1 MELLIKRTL
10 SIRSATS
17 PRAGPR
23 GVVYYLSDVIG
34 VMQLWRFDGVTH
46 DVAVPWD
53 ERIAEF
59 RVADDG
65 VIAITSDVGGDERW
79 RLYVIDGD
87 DVVPVSTDGVNSL
100 GVWSPDSQQL
110 AFTST
115 KDDGQN
121 FNLYIY
127 DRRSGAVTKLVEMPG
142 INVVEEWSEAGIFL
156 THYET
161 NLDSTIYLI
170 RGGEVREL
178 TRHSGEALNRS
189 PRYIGGGKMLFLTN
203 MDSEYVGIAQ
213 MDLSTGGWKYVLHL
227 DRDVELFDVWKDYL
241 VFSVNEGGSSGLYY
255 MHMPSGLTHKI
266 TIPTGVV
273 TSLQFRDGRVL
284 FSLSSINRG
293 HEVYSYQGGAVRQ
306 LTRSPRFGIELEK
319 IPEPQSIWYESF
331 DGRRIHANIYRPPG
345 EPRGTVV
352 YLHGGPESQDR
363 PEFKPLVAALLMAGY
378 IVAAPDYRGSTG
390 YGKTF
395 VHLDD
400 VEKRWDA
407 IKDVEAFAKWL
418 AEQGIA
424 VKRPCVIGG
433 SYGGY
438 LTLMAL
444 ATAPHLWACGVEIVG
459 IFNLVTFLERTA
471 PWRRKYREAEYGYLD
486 KHRNI
491 LTQLS
496 PATHVEKIEA
506 PLMIIHGANDIR
518 VPVYEAE
525 QLAQRL
531 RELGRE
537 VKVIILPD
545 EGHTITKVENRIN
558 VYTEVV
564 RFIRQ
569 HLETSR
575 S

>member
-23 GVVYYLSDVIG
+23 RAVYYLSDVTG

-46 DVAVPWD
+46 DVVVPWD
-53 ERIAEF
+53 GRVADF

-65 VIAITSDVGGDERW
+65 VLAMASDVGGDEKW
-79 RLYVIDGD
+79 RLYVLDG

-100 GVWSPDSQQL
+100 GAWSPDSQQL

-127 DRRSGAVTKLVEMPG
+127 DRRNGAVTRLVEMPG

-170 RGGEVREL
+170 RGGEAREL
-178 TRHSGEALNRS
+178 TRHTGEALNRS

-203 MDSEYVGIAQ
+203 IDSEYVGIAQ
-213 MDLSTGGWKYVLHL
+213 MDLSTGGWKYVVQL
-227 DRDVELFDVWKDYL
+227 DRDVELFDVWREYL

-266 TIPTGVV
+266 ATPTGVV

-293 HEVYSYQGGAVRQ
+293 HEAYSYQGGAVRQ
-306 LTRSPRFGIELEK
+306 LTRSPRFGVELEK
-319 IPEPQSIWYESF
+319 IPEPQSVWYESF

-345 EPRGTVV
+345 EPRGVVV

-363 PEFKPLVAALLMAGY
+363 PEFKPLTAALLMAGY
-378 IVAAPDYRGSTG
+378 IVAAPNYRGSTG

-486 KHRNI
+486 KHRDV

-531 RELGRE
+531 KELGRE
-537 VKVIILPD
+537 VKLIILPD
-545 EGHTITKVENRIN
+545 EGHTITKVENRIK

-564 RFIRQ
+564 KFIHQ
-569 HLETSR
+569 HLEASH

>member
-1 MELLIKRTL
+1 
-10 SIRSATS
+10 
-17 PRAGPR
+17 
-23 GVVYYLSDVIG
+23 VYYLSDVTG
-34 VMQLWRFDGVTH
+34 VMQLWRFDGVVH
-46 DVAVPWD
+46 DVVVPWEGRVGD
-53 ERIAEF
+53 L
-59 RVADDG
+59 RVAGDG
-65 VIAITSDVGGDERW
+65 AVAMASDMGGDEKW
-79 RLYVIDGD
+79 RLYVLDGD

-100 GVWSPDSQQL
+100 GAWSPDSQQL

-115 KDDGQN
+115 KDDRQN

-127 DRRSGAVTKLVEMPG
+127 DRRNGAVTRLMEMPG

-161 NLDSTIYLI
+161 NLDSTIYWI
-170 RGGEVREL
+170 CGGEAREL
-178 TRHSGEALNRS
+178 TRHTGEALNRS
-189 PRYIGGGKMLFLTN
+189 PRYIGGGGKMLFLTN
-203 MDSEYVGIAQ
+203 MDSEYVGVAQ
-213 MDLSTGGWKYVLHL
+213 MDLSTSGWKYVVQL

-266 TIPTGVV
+266 ATPTGVV

-284 FSLSSINRG
+284 LSLSSINRG

-331 DGRRIHANIYRPPG
+331 DGRQIHANIYRPPG

-352 YLHGGPESQDR
+352 HLHGGPESQDR
-363 PEFKPLVAALLMAGY
+363 PEFKPLTAALLMAGY
-378 IVAAPDYRGSTG
+378 IVAAPNYRGSTG
-390 YGKTF
+390 YGKAF
-395 VHLDD
+395 LHLDD

-418 AEQGIA
+418 TEHGIA
-424 VKRPCVIGG
+424 AKKPCVMGG

-444 ATAPHLWACGVEIVG
+444 ATAPHIWACGVEIVG

-486 KHRNI
+486 KHMDVLI
-491 LTQLS
+491 QLS

-506 PLMIIHGANDIR
+506 PLMIVHGANDIR
-518 VPVYEAE
+518 VPIYEAE

-531 RELGRE
+531 RELGRQVE
-537 VKVIILPD
+537 VIILPD
-545 EGHTITKVENRIN
+545 EGHTISKVENRIKI
-558 VYTEVV
+558 YTEVV

-569 HLETSR
+569 HLETSQH
-575 S
+575 

>member
-23 GVVYYLSDVIG
+23 GAVYYLSDVTG

-46 DVAVPWD
+46 DVVVPWD
-53 ERIAEF
+53 GRVADF

-65 VIAITSDVGGDERW
+65 VLAMASDVGGDEKW
-79 RLYVIDGD
+79 RLYVLDGD
-87 DVVPVSTDGVNSL
+87 VVSISTDGVNSL
-100 GVWSPDSQQL
+100 GAWSPDSQQL

-127 DRRSGAVTKLVEMPG
+127 DRRNGAVTRLVEMPG

-161 NLDSTIYLI
+161 NLDSTIYWI

-203 MDSEYVGIAQ
+203 IDSEYVGVAQ
-213 MDLSTGGWKYVLHL
+213 MDFSTGGWKYVVQL
-227 DRDVELFDVWKDYL
+227 DRDVELFDVWREYL

-266 TIPTGVV
+266 ATPTGVV

-319 IPEPQSIWYESF
+319 IPEPQSVWYESF

-345 EPRGTVV
+345 EPRGVVV

-363 PEFKPLVAALLMAGY
+363 PEFKPLTAALLMAGY
-378 IVAAPDYRGSTG
+378 IVAAPNYRGSTG

-400 VEKRWDA
+400 MEKRWDA

-424 VKRPCVIGG
+424 AKKPCVMGG

-444 ATAPHLWACGVEIVG
+444 AATPHLWACGVEIVG

-486 KHRNI
+486 KHRDV

-518 VPVYEAE
+518 EPVYEAE

-531 RELGRE
+531 KELGRRVE
-537 VKVIILPD
+537 VIILPD
-545 EGHTITKVENRIN
+545 EGHTISKVENRVKI
-558 VYTEVV
+558 YTEVV
-564 RFIRQ
+564 RFVRQ
-569 HLETSR
+569 HLEASQH
-575 S
+575 

>member
-1 MELLIKRTL
+1 
-10 SIRSATS
+10 
-17 PRAGPR
+17 
-23 GVVYYLSDVIG
+23 
-34 VMQLWRFDGVTH
+34 
-46 DVAVPWD
+46 
-53 ERIAEF
+53 
-59 RVADDG
+59 
-65 VIAITSDVGGDERW
+65 
-79 RLYVIDGD
+79 DGD
-87 DVVPVSTDGVNSL
+87 VVSVSTDGVNSL
-100 GVWSPDSQQL
+100 GAWSPDSQQL

-127 DRRSGAVTKLVEMPG
+127 DRRNGAVTRLVEMPG
-142 INVVEEWSEAGIFL
+142 INVVEEWGEAGIFL

-161 NLDSTIYLI
+161 NLDSTIYWI

-178 TRHSGEALNRS
+178 TRHTGEALNRS

-203 MDSEYVGIAQ
+203 IDSEYVGIAQ
-213 MDLSTGGWKYVLHL
+213 MDLSTGGWKYVIQL
-227 DRDVELFDVWKDYL
+227 DRDVELFDVWRDYL

-266 TIPTGVV
+266 ATPTGVV

-319 IPEPQSIWYESF
+319 IPEPQSVWYESF

-345 EPRGTVV
+345 EPRGVV
-352 YLHGGPESQDR
+352 VHLHGGPESQDR
-363 PEFKPLVAALLMAGY
+363 PEFKPLTAALLMAGY
-378 IVAAPDYRGSTG
+378 IVAAPNYRGSTG

-418 AEQGIA
+418 TEQGIA
-424 VKRPCVIGG
+424 AKKPCVMGG

-438 LTLMAL
+438 LTLMVL

-486 KHRNI
+486 KHRDVLI
-491 LTQLS
+491 QLS

-506 PLMIIHGANDIR
+506 PLMIVHGANDIR

-525 QLAQRL
+525 KLAQRL

-537 VKVIILPD
+537 VKVIILSD
-545 EGHTITKVENRIN
+545 EGHAITKVENRIK

>member
-1 MELLIKRTL
+1 
-10 SIRSATS
+10 
-17 PRAGPR
+17 
-23 GVVYYLSDVIG
+23 
-34 VMQLWRFDGVTH
+34 
-46 DVAVPWD
+46 
-53 ERIAEF
+53 
-59 RVADDG
+59 
-65 VIAITSDVGGDERW
+65 
-79 RLYVIDGD
+79 
-87 DVVPVSTDGVNSL
+87 
-100 GVWSPDSQQL
+100 
-110 AFTST
+110 
-115 KDDGQN
+115 
-121 FNLYIY
+121 
-127 DRRSGAVTKLVEMPG
+127 
-142 INVVEEWSEAGIFL
+142 
-156 THYET
+156 
-161 NLDSTIYLI
+161 
-170 RGGEVREL
+170 
-178 TRHSGEALNRS
+178 
-189 PRYIGGGKMLFLTN
+189 
-203 MDSEYVGIAQ
+203 
-213 MDLSTGGWKYVLHL
+213 
-227 DRDVELFDVWKDYL
+227 
-241 VFSVNEGGSSGLYY
+241 

-284 FSLSSINRG
+284 FSLSSINSG

-319 IPEPQSIWYESF
+319 IPEPQSVWYESF

-345 EPRGTVV
+345 EPRGVVV
-352 YLHGGPESQDR
+352 YLHGELKNQDR

-378 IVAAPDYRGSTG
+378 VVAAPNYRGSTG

-395 VHLDD
+395 AHLDD

-407 IKDVEAFAKWL
+407 IKDVETFAKWL
-418 AEQGIA
+418 TEQGIA
-424 VKRPCVIGG
+424 AKRPCVI
-433 SYGGY
+433 GGY

-444 ATAPHLWACGVEIVG
+444 ATAPHLWACGVEMVG
-459 IFNLVTFLERTA
+459 IFNLN
-471 PWRRKYREAEYGYLD
+471 
-486 KHRNI
+486 KHRDI

-545 EGHTITKVENRIN
+545 EGHTITKLENRVK

-575 S
+575 H